1 MTTFLLCIVVTAIA
15 TAVIWVSS
23 GWLESSSGHI
33 AEYLALPEVVKGAV
47 ITAVASSFPELSSVV
62 IATLWHG
69 EFALGL
75 ASIVGSAIF
84 NILVIPAAAV
94 LSSSTMKANW
104 SVVYKEA
111 LFYLIAISVLL
122 LTLCFAVIYF
132 PVPGE
137 ALKGSMT
144 RGLALIPMAVYG
156 VYLFIQYQDAK
167 DHRAA
172 TEQTKKRGGI
182 WKHWLI
188 VLGSML
194 LIAVAVEALIWSSM
208 QLGELFGTPAFLWGL
223 TIIAAG
229 TSLPDMFISI
239 KAARKG
245 ESSSS
250 LANVFGSNTFDLL
263 ICVPIGVLIAGVTVI
278 DLAQGAPMMAC
289 LTAVTIVMFVL
300 LRLGLDLTKRDAII
314 LLVLYV
320 MFVAWVILETAG
332 YSSVLSMGAVAVL

>member
-1 MTTFLLCIVVTAIA
+1 MTSVTTFLLCIVVAGLA

-23 GWLESSSGHI
+23 GWLETSSEHI

-62 IATLWHG
+62 IATLLHG

-75 ASIVGSAIF
+75 ASIVGSAVF
-84 NILVIPAAAV
+84 NILVIPAVAV
-94 LSSSTMKANW
+94 LSSSTMKADW

-132 PVPGE
+132 PVPE
-137 ALKGSMT
+137 QSLKGSMT
-144 RGLALIPMAVYG
+144 RGLAFIPIAVYG
-156 VYLFIQYQDAK
+156 IYLFIQYQDAK
-167 DHRAA
+167 DHRAVTA
-172 TEQTKKRGGI
+172 AVPKKGGI
-182 WKHWLI
+182 WKQWLI

-194 LIAVAVEALIWSSM
+194 LIAAAVEALIWSSM

-263 ICVPIGVLIAGVTVI
+263 ICVPVGVLIAGATVI
-278 DLAQGAPMMAC
+278 DLAQGAPMMAS
-289 LTAVTIVMFVL
+289 LTAVTLAMFVL
-300 LRLGLDLTKRDAII
+300 LRLGLDLTRRDAII
-314 LLVLYV
+314 LLLLYFL
-320 MFVAWVILETAG
+320 FVGWIVLETAG
-332 YSSVLSMGAVAVL
+332 YSSILSMSAG

>member
-1 MTTFLLCIVVTAIA
+1 MITFFICIVVAAIA

-23 GWLESSSGHI
+23 GWLESSSEHI
-33 AEYLALPEVVKGAV
+33 AEYLELPEVVKGAV

-62 IATLWHG
+62 IATLLHG

-75 ASIVGSAIF
+75 ASIVGSAVF
-84 NILVIPAAAV
+84 NILVIPAVAV
-94 LSSSTMKANW
+94 LASTTMKANW

-132 PVPGE
+132 PVPE
-137 ALKGSMT
+137 AILKGKMT
-144 RGLALIPMAVYG
+144 RSLALIPMAVYG

-167 DHRAA
+167 DHRAS
-172 TEQTKKRGGI
+172 TEHVTKEEGI
-182 WKHWLI
+182 WKHCLI
-188 VLGSML
+188 MAGSML
-194 LIAVAVEALIWSSM
+194 LIAGAVEALILSAVE
-208 QLGELFGTPAFLWGL
+208 LGTLFGTPAFLWGL

-263 ICVPIGVLIAGVTVI
+263 ICVPVGVLIAGATVI
-278 DLAQGAPMMAC
+278 NLAQGAPMMAS

-300 LRLGLDLTKRDAII
+300 LRLELNLTKRDAII
-314 LLVLYV
+314 LLSMYV
-320 MFVAWVILETAG
+320 AFVGWIILETAG
-332 YSSVLSMGAVAVL
+332 YTSILSVNVAA

>member
-1 MTTFLLCIVVTAIA
+1 MTTFLLCILVAALA

-23 GWLESSSGHI
+23 GWLESSSEHI

-62 IATLWHG
+62 IATLLHG

-75 ASIVGSAIF
+75 ASIVGSAVF

-94 LSSSTMKANW
+94 LSSSRMKADW

-122 LTLCFAVIYF
+122 LTLCFSVIYF
-132 PVPGE
+132 RVPGE
-137 ALKGSMT
+137 VMQGTMT
-144 RGLALIPMAVYG
+144 RGLAFIPMAVYG

-172 TEQTKKRGGI
+172 TERTPKQRGI

-188 VLGSML
+188 VVGSML
-194 LIAVAVEALIWSSM
+194 LIAGAVEALIWSSM
-208 QLGELFGTPAFLWGL
+208 KLGDLFGTPAFLWGL

-263 ICVPIGVLIAGVTVI
+263 ICVPVGVLIAGATVI
-278 DLAQGAPMMAC
+278 DLSQGAPMMGS
-289 LTAVTIVMFVL
+289 LTAVTIIMFVL
-300 LRLGLDLTKRDAII
+300 LRIGLDLTKTDAII
-314 LLVLYV
+314 LLLLYAAFVLWII
-320 MFVAWVILETAG
+320 FETAG
-332 YSSVLSMGAVAVL
+332 YTSVLSMPASV

>member
-1 MTTFLLCIVVTAIA
+1 MTTFLLCIVVAAIA

-23 GWLESSSGHI
+23 GWLESSSEHI
-33 AEYLALPEVVKGAV
+33 AEYFALPEVVKGAV

-62 IATLWHG
+62 IATLLHG

-75 ASIVGSAIF
+75 ASIVGSAVF

-94 LSSSTMKANW
+94 LSSSTMKVEW

-132 PVPGE
+132 PVKGE
-137 ALKGSMT
+137 ILQGSMT
-144 RGLALIPMAVYG
+144 RGLAFIPMAIYG

-172 TEQTKKRGGI
+172 TERVEKKGGI
-182 WKHWLI
+182 TKHWFI
-188 VLGSML
+188 VIGSML
-194 LIAVAVEALIWSSM
+194 LIAAAVEALIWSSM
-208 QLGELFGTPAFLWGL
+208 QLGDLFGTPSFLWGL

-245 ESSSS
+245 ESNSS

-263 ICVPIGVLIAGVTVI
+263 ICVPVGVLIAGATVI
-278 DLAQGAPMMAC
+278 NLAQGAPMMAS

-300 LRLGLDLTKRDAII
+300 LRLEMNLTKRDATI
-314 LLVLYV
+314 LLMMYV
-320 MFVAWVILETAG
+320 AFVAWIILETAG
-332 YSSVLSMGAVAVL
+332 YTSILSMSAG

>member
-1 MTTFLLCIVVTAIA
+1 MTTFLLCIVVAGFA

-23 GWLESSSGHI
+23 GWLESSSEHI

-62 IATLWHG
+62 IATLLHG

-75 ASIVGSAIF
+75 ASIVGSAVF
-84 NILVIPAAAV
+84 NILVIPAVAV
-94 LSSSTMKANW
+94 LSSSTMKADW

-132 PVPGE
+132 PVPE
-137 ALKGSMT
+137 KALTGSMT
-144 RGLALIPMAVYG
+144 RGLAFIPIAVYG
-156 VYLFIQYQDAK
+156 IYLFIQYQDAK
-167 DHRAA
+167 DYRSS
-172 TEQTKKRGGI
+172 TEPVAKAKGI

-194 LIAVAVEALIWSSM
+194 LIAAAVEALILASM
-208 QLGELFGTPAFLWGL
+208 KLGELFGTPAFLWGL

-263 ICVPIGVLIAGVTVI
+263 ICVPIGVLIAGATVI
-278 DLAQGAPMMAC
+278 DLAQGAPMMAS
-289 LTAVTIVMFVL
+289 LTAVTLVMFVL
-300 LRLGLDLTKRDAII
+300 LRLGLDLTRRDAII
-314 LLVLYV
+314 LLLIYAA
-320 MFVAWVILETAG
+320 FVGWIILETAG
-332 YSSVLSMGAVAVL
+332 YTSVLSMSAG